1 MEDLKVG
8 ILGGGF
14 QGKSEA
20 FWFAKR
26 NVDVMVYEISPEQ
39 RNKIYEEILSSTKR
53 HKYEK
58 YIKITGNIE
67 DLRDCNL
74 IIENVPENKTIK
86 YKMLSEIEK
95 IVSEDAIIASNSSSY
110 LPTFLADAVEK
121 KDRFINIHFL
131 GVSWGIHDLEL
142 IPSKYT
148 SKCTLEYTFKLL
160 YDVGFNPI
168 VVKECP
174 GFVFNRVNGM
184 ELSNLFRAMEQHN
197 LVDVDTIAKY
207 LLYPIRGQWT
217 VAFIDLLGVEISK
230 ALIDYLYEKFGDRVF
245 VSEYLNGRVE
255 RNELGAKTGKGFYE
269 YPSKKVDPTVLIKKP
284 IRNVKSEYNK
294 IFVNNVYI
302 NQLNFLLALIN
313 KGKQVYM
320 DSVDTECFKVLESV
334 NKSMYDKIVQNIIL
348 TNNYPE
354 NQFDLII
361 DSKILPFEH
370 VINSINELSDRFGKD
385 VPIAINTPIYK
396 FGDIAE
402 ASKHPS
408 DKMVVFNCQK
418 SFICNTELVRS
429 SAYGKSI
436 YEEVKKFIIELTGD
450 CLEVNDGYT
459 RPLMFLL
466 VTKIF
471 ETIRCLEEGITSR
484 DNIIRLMQK
493 EEILRDADYMGLDK
507 LKFLTDYLYDVYGQP
522 FEAPNLLNQMVK
534 GKKYGVMNGTGFY
547 DYNLKN

>member
-1 MEDLKVG
+1 MEDIKVG

-26 NVDVMVYEISPEQ
+26 NVNVIVYEISQGQ
-39 RNKIYEEILSSTKR
+39 RDKIYEEIASSAKGQ
-53 HKYEK
+53 KYEK
-58 YIKITGNIE
+58 YIKLTGNIE
-67 DLRDCNL
+67 DLSDCNL
-74 IIENVPENKTIK
+74 IIENVPENREIK
-86 YKMLSEIEK
+86 CKMLSDIEK
-95 IVSEDAIIASNSSSY
+95 IVSDDTVIASNSSSY
-110 LPTFLADAVEK
+110 LPTFLADSIEK

-148 SKCTLEYTFKLL
+148 SKYTLEVISKLL

-174 GFVFNRVNGM
+174 GFVFNRINGM
-184 ELSNLFRAMEQHN
+184 ELSSLFRAMEQHN
-197 LVDVDTIAKY
+197 LTDIDTIAKY

-245 VSEYLNGRVE
+245 ISNYLNGRVE

-269 YPSKKVDPTVLIKKP
+269 YPNKKVDPTILIKKP
-284 IRNVKSEYNK
+284 IRNVKSKYNK

-320 DSVDTECFKVLESV
+320 DSVDIECFNVLESV
-334 NKSMYDKIVQNIIL
+334 NKSMYERIVQSIIL
-348 TNNYPE
+348 SNNDCE
-354 NQFDLII
+354 KHFDLII
-361 DSKILPFEH
+361 DSKVLPFEQ
-370 VINSINELSDRFGKD
+370 VIKSIDQLSERFGED
-385 VPIAINTPIYK
+385 APIAFNTPIYK
-396 FGDIAE
+396 FEDIAKS
-402 ASKHPS
+402 SKHPS
-408 DKMVVFNCQK
+408 EKIAVFNCQK
-418 SFICNTELVRS
+418 SYICNTELVRS
-429 SAYGKSI
+429 DAYNKST
-436 YEEVKKFIIELTGD
+436 YEEIKKFIIELTGD

-466 VTKIF
+466 ISKIF

-484 DNIIRLMQK
+484 DNIVRLMQK
-493 EEILRDADYMGLDK
+493 EEIFRDTDYMGLDK
-507 LKFLTDYLYDVYGQP
+507 LKFIADYLYDVYGQP
-522 FEAPNLLNQMVK
+522 FEVPNLLNHMVK
-534 GKKYGVMNGTGFY
+534 EQKHGVMNGIGFY
-547 DYNLKN
+547 DYNVKN